1 MGYSVRQFIRNNLF
15 VPFTDFIYPPVCYHC
30 DRPVASDEFLCERCF
45 ESLSPI
51 RFGSE
56 DHRKLQ
62 REILSHAFTRGDCF
76 AGYVFEPNG
85 VLQTLMHALKYQQR
99 TGVGI
104 ELGKRLGSM
113 VKSRYGVDHTWLL
126 IPVPLYPANERERG
140 FNQSAYIARGVAEA
154 TGADVDIKRVIRI
167 RRTKTQTQLRIDERR
182 VNVAGAFA
190 YRPGRRPRKAYRIAV
205 IDDVIT
211 TGSTVAECMKVIRPF
226 HRKARLYAFSVGYAI
241 T

>member
-1 MGYSVRQFIRNNLF
+1 MWYSVRQFIRNNLS
-15 VPFTDFIYPPVCYHC
+15 VPLTDFIYPPVCYHC
-30 DRPVASDEFLCERCF
+30 DRPVASGAFLCARCF

-62 REILSHAFTRGDCF
+62 REFLSHAFTRGDCF

-99 TGVGI
+99 TGIGI

-113 VKSRYGVDHTWLL
+113 VQNRYGVDRTWLL

-140 FNQSAYIARGVAEA
+140 FNQSEYIARGVAEV
-154 TGADVDIKRVIRI
+154 TGAVVDTKRVIRI
-167 RRTKTQTQLRIDERR
+167 RKTETQTQLRIDDRR
-182 VNVAGAFA
+182 VNVAGAFE
-190 YRPGRRPRKAYRIAV
+190 YRPGRRPVTAYRIAI

-211 TGSTVAECMKVIRPF
+211 TGSTVTECLKAIRPF
-226 HRKARLYAFSVGYAI
+226 HKKARLYAFSVGYAI